1 MTMGEKH
8 KWTSEEVQ
16 FWYRGRKSQNY
27 CNPEDTNWVVR
38 KPRSLGWTMNL
49 ANKKTWW
56 FLAGVACVM
65 LLIVTVQ
72 KNWNRSIGIIGG
84 ADGPTVIYVSDKK
97 ESQTPTG
104 YPSDS
109 VQRPQIMY
117 DGAIY
122 LYGGSGFDGSLPQGC
137 VQVGSVQTVDN
148 ANAPAEDFAGSR
160 VEAGQK
166 IYALPGNSGSIYVEY
181 TDGFAE
187 FLLTG
192 ASK

>member
-1 MTMGEKH
+1 
-8 KWTSEEVQ
+8 
-16 FWYRGRKSQNY
+16 
-27 CNPEDTNWVVR
+27 
-38 KPRSLGWTMNL
+38 
-49 ANKKTWW
+49 
-56 FLAGVACVM
+56 M

>member
-1 MTMGEKH
+1 MGEKH
-8 KWTSEEVQ
+8 KWTPEEVQ

-56 FLAGVACVM
+56 FLAGVACAM

-122 LYGGSGFDGSLPQGC
+122 LYG
-137 VQVGSVQTVDN
+137 
-148 ANAPAEDFAGSR
+148 NAPAEDFAGSR

-166 IYALPGNSGSIYVEY
+166 LYALPGNSGSIYVEY

-187 FLLTG
+187 FVLEG